1 MNETKSRAIGLV
13 LMASLAVNLFLAGI
27 LIVPMFQ
34 DRPPHSRD
42 AAGPPSREGGAG
54 PGPAPGSG
62 QARPSKE
69 VLKGLADAAAPTRAE
84 LSAALKEIGTARRE
98 VARVLATEP
107 FDPQAYETATKNL
120 RMKVEIA
127 QDKASAILIAAAA
140 KMPPE
145 DRLTLLPMTSNPGA
159 VIRFTQPPGQ

>member
-27 LIVPMFQ
+27 LIVPMFH
-34 DRPPHSRD
+34 DRPQHPRD
-42 AAGPPSREGGAG
+42 AAPPPNRDASSGPNPS
-54 PGPAPGSG
+54 

-84 LSAALKEIGTARRE
+84 LSAALKEIGAARRE

-107 FDPQAYETATKNL
+107 FDPQAFETATKNL
-120 RMKVEIA
+120 RIKVEFA
-127 QDKASAILIAAAA
+127 QDRAVSILSAAAS

-145 DRLTLLPMTSNPGA
+145 DRLTLLPMTFNPGA
-159 VIRFTQPPGQ
+159 VMRFTQPPGQ